1 MAIQGTVESIAAMN
15 GNNAWPAALRM
26 VWLTGG
32 LVAIN
37 EPESNLVSVQT
48 GRNGRRKA
56 VFNIPA
62 FPTLFAALTSHGF
75 KIVGTTFI
83 TNPDQ
88 LEGTQATEFRVAA
101 LNGGWRLWD
110 TSHAWRNIA
119 AAAAKLNDMKL
130 LDIASRIAGGLQYSE
145 RRLYDLVMSYS
156 AQLHGHLKQDEPK
169 ERQVFR
175 DTFTQG
181 FTNIHALFWEM
192 AVLRDVLAQ
201 FVVVFCLGRGDA
213 TTLSGLLRSLNKNPS
228 TDADATRLV
237 GLADKKSSGWMAT
250 FGAYRDCFTHSAPLH
265 EVEGTSWVIQDLLTL
280 KDGKTVPQ
288 IYFPLPADAE
298 ELYRRR
304 AKGPLFKS
312 LQEMAENASRKRE
325 RSLEPDALEYL
336 HTTLC
341 QFTEL
346 AELLSR
352 SPFPV
357 RDDHPSRHHRRDQV
371 TPR

>member
-1 MAIQGTVESIAAMN
+1 MAAMN

-32 LVAIN
+32 LLASN

-48 GRNGRRKA
+48 RGNGRQIA
-56 VFNIPA
+56 SFNIPA
-62 FPTLFAALTSHGF
+62 YPALFAALTSRGF

-119 AAAAKLNDMKL
+119 SAAARVNDMKL
-130 LDIASRIAGGLQYSE
+130 LDISSRIASGLQYSE
-145 RRLYDLVMSYS
+145 RRLYDLVISYS

-169 ERQVFR
+169 ERQAFK
-175 DTFTQG
+175 DTFSPG
-181 FTNIHALFWEM
+181 VYKDIHALFWEM
-192 AVLRDVLAQ
+192 AVLRDVLSQ
-201 FVVVFCLGRGDA
+201 FVAVFCLGREDA

-228 TDADATRLV
+228 TDADAMRFV
-237 GLADKKSSGWMAT
+237 GLADKKLSGWMAA

-298 ELYRRR
+298 ELYRSR

-325 RSLEPDALEYL
+325 RSSEPDALEYL
-336 HTTLC
+336 HTSLC

-346 AELLSR
+346 AAELLRR
-352 SPFPV
+352 SPLPPRPV
-357 RDDHPSRHHRRDQV
+357 MITEADVIGEIKVTRR
-371 TPR
+371 